1 MPKIP
6 PSPLMPLILA
16 SSSVYRRE
24 LLQRLRLPFECVSP
38 AIDES
43 ARPDETPATTAV
55 RLALKKARAVAAAH
69 PQAVALQY
77 PGAVVIGS
85 DQVAEL
91 DGTPLGKPGNHAN
104 AVCQL
109 RAMRGQRVVFHT
121 ALCLLD
127 AASGRHQLENAVTTV
142 LLRALTDAQIERYL
156 QLEQPYDCAG
166 SAKVE
171 SLGIALAEKIT
182 SDDPTALIGLPLIML
197 VSMLKREG
205 IEVLGG

>member
-43 ARPDETPATTAV
+43 ARPGEVPAATAL
-55 RLALKKARAVAAAH
+55 RLALEKTRAVAATH
-69 PQAVALQY
+69 PQALI
-77 PGAVVIGS
+77 IGS

-91 DGTPLGKPGNHAN
+91 DGTPLGKPGSHAN
-104 AVCQL
+104 AVRQL

-121 ALCLLD
+121 ALCLLN

-142 LLRALTDAQIERYL
+142 QLRALTDAQIERYL

-171 SLGIALAEKIT
+171 SLGIVLAEKID
-182 SDDPTALIGLPLIML
+182 SDDPTALIGLPLITL
-197 VSMLKREG
+197 VSMLKQEG
-205 IEVLGG
+205 IEVLGC

>member
-1 MPKIP
+1 
-6 PSPLMPLILA
+6 MPLILA

-69 PQAVALQY
+69 PQALI
-77 PGAVVIGS
+77 IGS

-142 LLRALTDAQIERYL
+142 LLRALTNAQIERYL

>member
-1 MPKIP
+1 
-6 PSPLMPLILA
+6 MPLILA

-69 PQAVALQY
+69 PQALI
-77 PGAVVIGS
+77 IGS

-127 AASGRHQLENAVTTV
+127 AASCRHQLENAVTTV

>member
-69 PQAVALQY
+69 PQALI
-77 PGAVVIGS
+77 IGS

-156 QLEQPYDCAG
+156 QLEQP
-166 SAKVE
+166 
-171 SLGIALAEKIT
+171 
-182 SDDPTALIGLPLIML
+182 
-197 VSMLKREG
+197 
-205 IEVLGG
+205 

>member
-69 PQAVALQY
+69 PQALI
-77 PGAVVIGS
+77 IGS

-156 QLEQPYDCAG
+156 HLEQPYDCAG

-171 SLGIALAEKIT
+171 SLGIALAETIT

>member
-1 MPKIP
+1 
-6 PSPLMPLILA
+6 MPLILA

-69 PQAVALQY
+69 PQALI
-77 PGAVVIGS
+77 IGS

-109 RAMRGQRVVFHT
+109 RAMRGQREFFN
-121 ALCLLD
+121 L
-127 AASGRHQLENAVTTV
+127 
-142 LLRALTDAQIERYL
+142 
-156 QLEQPYDCAG
+156 G
-166 SAKVE
+166 S
-171 SLGIALAEKIT
+171 
-182 SDDPTALIGLPLIML
+182 
-197 VSMLKREG
+197 
-205 IEVLGG
+205 

>member
-69 PQAVALQY
+69 PQALI
-77 PGAVVIGS
+77 IGS

-171 SLGIALAEKIT
+171 SLGISLAEKIT

>member
-1 MPKIP
+1 
-6 PSPLMPLILA
+6 MPLILA

-69 PQAVALQY
+69 PQALI
-77 PGAVVIGS
+77 IGS

-142 LLRALTDAQIERYL
+142 LLRALTNAQIERYL

-182 SDDPTALIGLPLIML
+182 SNDPTALIGLPLIML

>member
-55 RLALKKARAVAAAH
+55 RLALEKARAVAAAH
-69 PQAVALQY
+69 PQALI
-77 PGAVVIGS
+77 IGS

-142 LLRALTDAQIERYL
+142 QLLALTDAQIERYL

>member
-69 PQAVALQY
+69 PPALI
-77 PGAVVIGS
+77 IGS

>member
-55 RLALKKARAVAAAH
+55 RLALEKARAVAAAH
-69 PQAVALQY
+69 PQALI
-77 PGAVVIGS
+77 IGS

-142 LLRALTDAQIERYL
+142 QLLALTDAQIERYL

-182 SDDPTALIGLPLIML
+182 SDDPTALIGLPLIIL

>member
-55 RLALKKARAVAAAH
+55 RLALEKARAVAAAH
-69 PQAVALQY
+69 PQALI
-77 PGAVVIGS
+77 IGS

-142 LLRALTDAQIERYL
+142 LLRALTNAQIERYL

>member
-69 PQAVALQY
+69 PQALI
-77 PGAVVIGS
+77 IGS

-142 LLRALTDAQIERYL
+142 QLLALTDAQIERYL

>member
-1 MPKIP
+1 
-6 PSPLMPLILA
+6 MPLILA

-69 PQAVALQY
+69 PQALI
-77 PGAVVIGS
+77 IGS